1 MKGYK
6 VRVLPAAQRN
16 VKDILRFLAGL
27 SPDTA
32 RLYHELFAAGFRS
45 LTEMPLRCPTAW
57 DAYMAERGYRYF
69 LVRNYLVFFLVSGD
83 TVEITH
89 VVDGRS
95 DYL

>member
-1 MKGYK
+1 MKRYK

-16 VKDILRFLAGL
+16 VKDILRLLTAL

-45 LTEMPLRCPTAW
+45 LTEMPSRCPPAR
-57 DAYMAERGYRYF
+57 DAYMAERGYRYL
-69 LVRNYLVFFLVSGD
+69 LVRNYLAFFLVSGD
-83 TVEITH
+83 TVQITH
-89 VVDGRS
+89 VIDGRS

>member
-1 MKGYK
+1 MKRYK

-16 VKDILRFLAGL
+16 VKDILRLLTAL

-45 LTEMPLRCPTAW
+45 LTEMPLRCPPAR
-57 DAYMAERGYRYF
+57 DAYMAERGYRYL

-83 TVEITH
+83 TVQITH
-89 VVDGRS
+89 VIDGRS
-95 DYL
+95 NYL

>member
-1 MKGYK
+1 MKRYK
-6 VRVLPAAQRN
+6 VRVLLAAQRD
-16 VKDILRFLAGL
+16 VKDILRFLAAL

-32 RLYHELFAAGFRS
+32 RLYQELFAAGFRS
-45 LTEMPLRCPTAW
+45 LAEIPSRCPPARDT
-57 DAYMAERGYRYF
+57 YMAERGYRYL

-89 VVDGRS
+89 VIDGRS

>member
-1 MKGYK
+1 MKRYK

-16 VKDILRFLAGL
+16 VKDILRLLTAL

-45 LTEMPLRCPTAW
+45 LTEMPSRCPPARN
-57 DAYMAERGYRYF
+57 ANMAERGYRYL
-69 LVRNYLVFFLVSGD
+69 LVRQYLVFFLVSGD

-89 VVDGRS
+89 IIDGRS